1 MLAVAQRPLRQQ
13 GEDGLVTQIDD
24 NRPKRPLVLPSGLT
38 RRAALAAAGAAAAA
52 PLIGRRARA
61 AGEPIV
67 IGCVGPLS
75 PPGGY
80 AEGILMKDAIL
91 MAADEINGHGGVLGR
106 PLQIIVADTRGMPA
120 EGRTGAL
127 RLVQENKIVAAVG
140 EFHSPVA
147 LAEMEVFHQ
156 YHIPFMACDVWSDQI
171 TAKGYPEVFRNS
183 TAVSLIDTTIGQWIV
198 AAGFKH
204 VALLAEK
211 NDVGLAA
218 RQTIAAQLTK
228 ANIPYD
234 AVDAD
239 PSLTDFTAQILRFKS
254 VSPAYDLFCTEFS
267 EAGAYDMVRQA
278 KELGFAL
285 NAKCGMY
292 NSGGSAVDPTFWQNV
307 KQTGVYLCTENVG
320 LPKAAW
326 NDKTN
331 AFAKA
336 FTDKFKTSPP
346 GAVMEAYDGL
356 YLLADAIQRAGGTD
370 ANGIIHALETTSYVG
385 TRGKYAFST
394 SHDPAWHYHQFLE
407 APLTLIQYSQENQ
420 SLDDAPIIWP
430 SEFATV
436 KETYIRPPA

>member
-1 MLAVAQRPLRQQ
+1 MTQNDDDRRKRTLA
-13 GEDGLVTQIDD
+13 
-24 NRPKRPLVLPSGLT
+24 LPSSLT
-38 RRAALAAAGAAAAA
+38 RRTALAAAGAVAAT

-91 MAADEINGHGGVLGR
+91 MAADEINAHGGVLGR

-120 EGRTGAL
+120 EGRTAAL

-147 LAEMEVFHQ
+147 LAEMEVFRQ
-156 YHIPFMACDVWSDQI
+156 YGIPFMACDVWSDQI

-183 TAVSLIDTTIGQWIV
+183 TAVSLIDTTIGQWLV
-198 AAGFKH
+198 AAGFKR

-218 RQTIAAQLTK
+218 RIAIANQLTK
-228 ANIPYD
+228 GGVAYD

-254 VSPAYDLFCTEFS
+254 ASPAYDFFCTEFS
-267 EAGAYDMVRQA
+267 EAGAYDLVRQA

-292 NSGGSAVDPTFWQNV
+292 NSGGSAVDPTFWENV
-307 KQTGVYLCTENVG
+307 KQSGVYLCTENVG
-320 LPKAAW
+320 LPKSAW
-326 NDKTN
+326 NDKTK
-331 AFAKA
+331 AFAKL
-336 FTDKFKTSPP
+336 FNDKFKTSPP

-370 ANGIIHALETTSYVG
+370 AKGIIHALETTSWVG
-385 TRGKYAFST
+385 TRGKYSFST

-407 APLTLIQYSQENQ
+407 APLTLIQYNQENQ
-420 SLDDAPIIWP
+420 SPDDAPIIWP

>member
-1 MLAVAQRPLRQQ
+1 
-13 GEDGLVTQIDD
+13 VTQIDD
-24 NRPKRPLVLPSGLT
+24 NRRKRTLVLPSGLT
-38 RRAALAAAGAAAAA
+38 RRAALAAAGAAAAT

-91 MAADEINGHGGVLGR
+91 MAADEVNAHGGVLGR

-120 EGRTGAL
+120 EGRTAAL

-156 YHIPFMACDVWSDQI
+156 YGIPFMACDVWSDQI

-183 TAVSLIDTTIGQWIV
+183 TAVSLIDTTIGQWIA

-218 RQTIAAQLTK
+218 RLAIAAQLAK
-228 ANIPYD
+228 ANITYD

-239 PSLTDFTAQILRFKS
+239 PSLTDFTAQILRFKNA
-254 VSPAYDLFCTEFS
+254 SPPYDFFCTDFA

-307 KQTGVYLCTENVG
+307 KQAGVYLCTENVG
-320 LPKAAW
+320 LPKSAW
-326 NDKTN
+326 NDKTK
-331 AFAKA
+331 AFATA
-336 FTDKFKTSPP
+336 FNDKFKTSPP

-356 YLLADAIQRAGGTD
+356 YLLADAIQRAGSTD
-370 ANGIIHALETTSYVG
+370 AKGIIHALETTSYLG
-385 TRGKYAFST
+385 TRGKYSFST

-407 APLTLIQYSQENQ
+407 APLTLIEYSQENQ

-430 SEFATV
+430 AEFATV